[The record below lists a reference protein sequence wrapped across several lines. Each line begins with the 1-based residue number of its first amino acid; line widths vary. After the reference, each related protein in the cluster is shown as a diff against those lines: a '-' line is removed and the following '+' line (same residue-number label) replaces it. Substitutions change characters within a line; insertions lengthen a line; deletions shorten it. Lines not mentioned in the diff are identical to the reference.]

1 MLHESLLKELQLVI
15 IEAREEKCF
24 VLLFSIVQEEKRNT
38 HICMCVCVVLFQ
50 GEAKYH
56 NL

>member
-15 IEAREEKCF
+15 IEAREEKLF
-24 VLLFSIVQEEKRNT
+24 FSIVQEEKRNT